1 MRPVAGLWYE
11 LMRVAYYCPFM
22 RPDAQAASGAARMG
36 ALFEQALRQSG
47 ADVIVPDLPL
57 TRDAHGDAPA
67 QERARVQS
75 TEAAGRLLAM
85 ISAGVIARPDLWFSY
100 HVYYKA
106 PDWIGPAVSRALGI
120 PYVVAE
126 GSHAPKRADGA
137 WKSGHASATQALLEA
152 RLLLVMTDFD
162 KHCLLQLQP
171 RRVVD
176 FKPFID
182 TRLFRQLVHE
192 PPFQRRLLSVGMMR
206 DMRKVESYR
215 MVAETMSLLA
225 TEGYSLVVAGDGK
238 HRAVIETLFDR
249 HVQAGSAAFL
259 GEQSAAQVRG
269 LMDRSDLLLW
279 PGIGEAYG
287 LTYLEAQASG
297 LPVIACRNR
306 GVVDVTRDGET
317 AILCPPG
324 DCDGL
329 ARSIRALSSDPLRY
343 RDMRMA
349 AHRFVHQERSLA
361 QAGLHLRQL
370 LTALLA

>member
-1 MRPVAGLWYE
+1 
-11 LMRVAYYCPFM
+11 MRVAFYCPFV

-36 ALFEQALRQSG
+36 ALFQQALRQSG

-57 TRDAHGDAPA
+57 TRDAHGDAHA
-67 QERARVQS
+67 QEKARVQS
-75 TEAAGRLLAM
+75 IEATDRLLGM
-85 ISAGVIARPDLWFSY
+85 MSAGVITRPDVWFSY

-106 PDWIGPAVSRALGI
+106 PDWIGPAVSRSLGI

-137 WKSGHASATQALLEA
+137 WKSGHASATEALLEA
-152 RLLLVMTDFD
+152 QLLLAMTEFD
-162 KHCLLQLQP
+162 RQCLLQLQP
-171 RRVVD
+171 GRVAD

-182 TRLFRQLVHE
+182 TRLFNQPVDGSH
-192 PPFQRRLLSVGMMR
+192 FQRRLLSVGMMR

-238 HRAVIETLFDR
+238 HRALIETLFAR
-249 HVQAGSAAFL
+249 HVRAGSVVFL
-259 GEQSAAQVRG
+259 GEQSVTQVRA
-269 LMDRSDLLLW
+269 LMGRSDLLLW

-297 LPVIACRNR
+297 LPVIACSNR

-317 AILCPPG
+317 AVLCPPG

-329 ARSIRALSSDPLRY
+329 ARSIRALSSDPSRY
-343 RDMRMA
+343 RDMRVA
-349 AHRFVHQERSLA
+349 AHRFVHQERSLI